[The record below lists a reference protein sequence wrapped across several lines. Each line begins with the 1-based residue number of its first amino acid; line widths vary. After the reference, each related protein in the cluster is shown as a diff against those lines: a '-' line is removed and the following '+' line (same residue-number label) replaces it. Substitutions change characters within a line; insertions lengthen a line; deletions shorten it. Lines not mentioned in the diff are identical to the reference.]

1 MINLINTYAIEII
14 LMTLTIGLVLAELV
28 IIIFFVK
35 ELFGGGDNV

>member
-35 ELFGGGDNV
+35 ELFKGGDHV

>member
-35 ELFGGGDNV
+35 ELLKGGDHV